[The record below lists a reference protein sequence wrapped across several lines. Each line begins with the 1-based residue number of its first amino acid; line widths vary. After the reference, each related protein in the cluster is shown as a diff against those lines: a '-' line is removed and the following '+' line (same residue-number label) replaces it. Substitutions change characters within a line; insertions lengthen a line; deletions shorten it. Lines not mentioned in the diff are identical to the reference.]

1 MDPERRETDPGT
13 HEKMCCLPGLG
24 GCVGM
29 WTWETWGGGPSQGPR
44 GPLGLAQPVPVLSV
58 YVFPCCGSRRVGVGG
73 KWLERQMGSGCSS
86 L

>member
-29 WTWETWGGGPSQGPR
+29 WTWESWGGGPSQAEGAP
-44 GPLGLAQPVPVLSV
+44 GACPACASVECLCVPLLWQSPGG
-58 YVFPCCGSRRVGVGG
+58 CG
-73 KWLERQMGSGCSS
+73 W
-86 L
+86 